1 MILPRRGQVTDS
13 SPRALSLDVLGERL
27 GVLEGQVRSFEAQS
41 QVVAPPDEHVAGEPG
56 GACAHDTIVSLL
68 FLHDGDPVLLSEI
81 GVGGASLKKIAL
93 TSTNFRWVQVGSD
106 PAIWI
111 SGHEHV
117 VVFPRRPLLRFMVR
131 GVSIV
136 VSLAEEATSRVRA
149 VLDTACRP
157 QPGCVQGEMRP
168 E

>member
-1 MILPRRGQVTDS
+1 MFSASVSASWRVRCAPSRRRVRLSRRQTSTLPASR
-13 SPRALSLDVLGERL
+13 
-27 GVLEGQVRSFEAQS
+27 
-41 QVVAPPDEHVAGEPG
+41 G

-117 VVFPRRPLLRFMVR
+117 VVFPRRPLLTFMVR

-157 QPGCVQGEMRP
+157 QPACVQGEMRP

>member
-1 MILPRRGQVTDS
+1 VIK
-13 SPRALSLDVLGERL
+13 
-27 GVLEGQVRSFEAQS
+27 
-41 QVVAPPDEHVAGEPG
+41 
-56 GACAHDTIVSLL
+56 
-68 FLHDGDPVLLSEI
+68 DPKWLLLSEI

-117 VVFPRRPLLRFMVR
+117 VVFSRRPLLTFMVR
-131 GVSIV
+131 GASIV
-136 VSLAEEATSRVRA
+136 VSLAEEATFRVRA

-157 QPGCVQGEMRP
+157 QPGAFRARCGQSRP
-168 E
+168 PRKES